1 MPPIVPEFDSC
12 TTFFAK
18 DQAARTDPIACRARR
33 PPETVEGRYP
43 NMGIEIIWKKYR
55 IKVIIKGLKKNENR
69 SYK

>member
-43 NMGIEIIWKKYR
+43 NMGIEIIWKKY
-55 IKVIIKGLKKNENR
+55 IESKW
-69 SYK
+69 